1 MTKVLITGHRG
12 FIGRNMIDHAP
23 DDWDITGVDIKSGI
37 DARDF
42 FRENDKRF
50 DIVVHLAA
58 VVGGREKIDG
68 APLDLAVDLAIDAE
82 MIQWALRTRPG
93 KLVLFSSSA
102 AYPTTLQLASPVGSD
117 GIRQS
122 GISSMNGYR
131 YGPHYRRYAALVESD
146 IDLGDPAYGDALY
159 GFSKVALEKLATLGA
174 AEGLNIFTTRCASG
188 YGSDQSLDYPFPS
201 FIDRAVRRVPEF
213 EVWGD
218 GSQVRDW
225 IHVSDIC
232 KAVLAAIE
240 QDVRGPVNIS
250 TGRPTEF
257 GELARMVTS
266 AAGYEP
272 EFRFLPDK
280 PTGVHTRVL
289 NPAKLHEFYT
299 PTVTLEEGIDMALKA
314 RGN

>member
-1 MTKVLITGHRG
+1 MKKVLITGHRG

-23 DDWDITGVDIKSGI
+23 ADWEITGVDIKSGV

-42 FRENDKRF
+42 FRQSDERF
-50 DIVVHLAA
+50 DIAIHLAA

-68 APLDLAVDLAIDAE
+68 APLDRAVDLAIDAE

-102 AYPTTLQLASPVGSD
+102 AYPTALQSRPHDTSEGVRETGVNTMD
-117 GIRQS
+117 
-122 GISSMNGYR
+122 GYR
-131 YGPHYRRYAALVESD
+131 FGPDYQRYAALTESD
-146 IDLGDPAYGDALY
+146 IDLNDPSYGDALY
-159 GFSKVALEKLATLGA
+159 GFAKVTVERLAALGA

-201 FIDRAVRRVPEF
+201 FIDRAVRRDSPF
-213 EVWGD
+213 EIWGD

-232 KAVLAAIE
+232 KAVLAAID
-240 QDVRGPVNIS
+240 QDVQGSVNIS
-250 TGRPTEF
+250 TGRPTSF
-257 GELARMVTS
+257 AELGKLVTQ
-266 AAGYEP
+266 AVGYEP
-272 EFRFLPDK
+272 EFRFLTDK

-289 NPAKLHEFYT
+289 NPSKLHEFYT
-299 PTVTLEEGIDMALKA
+299 PQVTLEEGIEMALKA
-314 RGN
+314 NV